1 MKRATPRQEPPEAEG
16 ERLQKILASAGIA
29 SRRAAEQ
36 IIAAGRVTVNGQ
48 VVTEMGSRAQP
59 GTDQIAVDGRPIG
72 VQQPGTEHA
81 PIYLA
86 LNKPKGIVTTAKDTH
101 GRPTVLDVIK
111 GGHFEERGIRLYPVG
126 RLDADTSGL
135 LLLTNDGDLTFRLT
149 HPRYGVEKEY
159 EVLVRGRVEPAEI
172 QRLRDG
178 AEIEGEK
185 TGSARVEEV
194 RATKETIPHS
204 GSRFTKAA
212 SGRSGLMCAAVGHPV
227 LDLQRVRFGP
237 ITMGDLQPGR
247 WRFLAVHEVH
257 ALRKAVKLKNVVT
270 PTSVPRTPPA
280 GRTRA
285 PGKPT
290 TREERSHEPGPAARA
305 TRNRKPGSSVR
316 RPASGAQSRTRRPAA
331 SHDRD
336 RRPGGSRKEHDRPA
350 PR

>member
-178 AEIEGEK
+178 VEIEGEK

-194 RATKETIPHS
+194 GHKGDNTSLRITIHE
-204 GSRFTKAA
+204 
-212 SGRSGLMCAAVGHPV
+212 GRKRQIRLMCAAVGHPV

-270 PTSVPRTPPA
+270 PTSVPRTPPP

-316 RPASGAQSRTRRPAA
+316 RPAPGGHSRTGRPAA